1 MMWYDRV
8 MFLSKE
14 RPRFWPFVIIAALG
28 LVLLAS
34 VGVWAMCRST
44 EPPAVELL
52 K

>member
-1 MMWYDRV
+1 

-28 LVLLAS
+28 LAILVA
-34 VGVWAMCRST
+34 VGVMAMCGSSD
-44 EPPAVELL
+44 PPAVELL